1 MAQAGIEMQTVF
13 ADWASRMAT
22 FPTEKR
28 LENNED
34 ELTIETDGIPAR
46 GLEILR
52 VLNDVFNTLP
62 QEVGASRD

>member
-1 MAQAGIEMQTVF
+1 LAQAGIEMQTVF

-22 FPTEKR
+22 LPTEAR
-28 LENNED
+28 LKIDED
-34 ELTIETDGIPAR
+34 ELPEGDGIPAR

-62 QEVGASRD
+62 CEVGASRD